1 MPRFAGR
8 RRASSLGALCVALAV
23 LFATIARA
31 QQQSDP
37 VFKVATEVVLSAV
50 LVFDSQGRPVDG
62 LERDRF
68 ELVVDGTP
76 RPILFFERVQ
86 VGSRREE
93 AQLAAARGV
102 AVPESSADRGRT
114 VLFFADDL
122 HMRND
127 SLVRARGLITGYL
140 DRDMGPSDQVAIA
153 SASGQLG
160 FLEQATSNQIMLRA
174 AVARLG
180 NRRRD
185 VSDVDVPRMTPHQ
198 AQVIERG
205 TDRELF
211 EFFVKETLRQNPLM
225 TREAAEAYVTGRARH
240 MVAQSAATTR
250 EMLIALERFLSAR
263 AELPGRKVVFLLSD
277 GFDMDP
283 RDSDIQNRMQQAAV
297 TAARAG
303 AAIYTIDARGLAT
316 QPSYEASRAAV
327 IDETRSVDRA
337 NADELAAS
345 QDPLYKIA
353 VDSGGRMIAN
363 TNALAAAIPRVLE
376 ETSLYYVLA
385 WAPDEAQ
392 QSGRI
397 RRIDVNVTGGPELRV
412 RVPRASY
419 DAVPPQPAEP
429 TAGTRTRTQPSSAA
443 PAAASTIDDALL
455 AALRAPYPVMTLP
468 ASLELEFFDLP
479 DVGSVMTVSAR
490 LDPAALDF
498 EGAGGQAIVDLAGA
512 IFNDRGVGVSSV
524 KERATLTA
532 DSSTYRRQFKVKPG
546 LYQVRVAA
554 RDSRTGK
561 VGSAMEWIEIPG
573 ARDGPFAISPLVVNR
588 NADAT
593 LQFFAYLYNAKHARK
608 SPPDVLLRT
617 EIFRLG
623 RRVVASPTVQ
633 LKTAGVADLSRIPYF
648 AAVNLEGM
656 SGGRYVLQM
665 TATDRATG
673 TTVSQQVAFDV
684 EP

>member
-8 RRASSLGALCVALAV
+8 RRASSIGALYVVLAV
-23 LFATIARA
+23 ASATVTRA

-37 VFKVATEVVLSAV
+37 VFKVTTEVVVSTV
-50 LVFDSQGRPVDG
+50 LVFDPEGRPVDG

-68 ELVVDGTP
+68 ELIVEGQP

-86 VGSRREE
+86 TGSRREE
-93 AQLAAARGV
+93 AQLAAARGM

-122 HMRND
+122 HLRND

-140 DRDMGPSDQVAIA
+140 DREMGPHDQVAIA

-160 FLEQATSNQIMLRA
+160 FLEQATSNQTMLRA

-185 VSDVDVPRMTPHQ
+185 LGDFDVPRMTPHQ
-198 AQVIERG
+198 ALVIERG

-211 EFFVKETLRQNPLM
+211 EYFVKETLRMFPLM
-225 TREAAEAYVTGRARH
+225 TRDAAEAYVTGRARH
-240 MVAQSAATTR
+240 MMAQSAATTR
-250 EMLIALERFLSAR
+250 EMLIALERFLSAK
-263 AELPGRKVVFLLSD
+263 AELPGRKVVFVMSD
-277 GFDMDP
+277 GFEMDP
-283 RDSDIQNRMQQAAV
+283 RNSEIQNRMQYATEA
-297 TAARAG
+297 AARAG
-303 AAIYTIDARGLAT
+303 AVIYTIDARGLAT

-327 IDETRSVDRA
+327 FDDTKSVDRVD
-337 NADELAAS
+337 ADELSDS

-353 VDSGGRMIAN
+353 AESGGRMIAN
-363 TNALAAAIPRVLE
+363 TNALAAAIPRALQ

-397 RRIDVNVTGGPELRV
+397 RRIDVKVTGNPELRV

-419 DAVPPQPAEP
+419 DAAPQQPREPA
-429 TAGTRTRTQPSSAA
+429 AGTRTRREPPDAA
-443 PAAASTIDDALL
+443 PAAASTVDDALL
-455 AALRAPYPVMTLP
+455 AALRAPYPVTTLP
-468 ASLELEFFDLP
+468 ASLELEFLDLP
-479 DVGSVMTVSAR
+479 DVGSVITVSAR

-512 IFNDRGVGVSSV
+512 IFNDQGVGVSSV

-532 DSSTYRRQFKVKPG
+532 DSATYRRQFKVEPG

-554 RDSRTGK
+554 RDSRTGR
-561 VGSAMEWIEIPG
+561 VGSAMEWIEITG
-573 ARDGPFAISPLVVNR
+573 ARGGPFAISPLVLNH

-593 LQFFAYLYNAKHARK
+593 LDFFAYIYNAKHARK
-608 SPPDVLLRT
+608 SPPDVLLKT

-623 RRVVASPTVQ
+623 TRVVASPRVP
-633 LKTAGVADLSRIPYF
+633 LKTAGAADLSRIPYF

-656 SGGRYVLQM
+656 SGGKYVLRM
-665 TATDRATG
+665 TATDRAAG